1 MTNSAIIEKFIV
13 GRVEP
18 HIYAFETGTVPNYLK
33 IGDTYRPVETRL
45 NEWRRYFADLQKKY
59 DEPATAGDEY
69 FRDLSVHQYIIREKK
84 RNPLKRTTL
93 PNIPYYSNEFFEN
106 ATTEDVDEAIQ
117 DIRKSAIDKD
127 GRYTLYSMKD
137 GRVPIDFHYERG
149 EEPIKLRPNQ
159 EAVVKR
165 FIDAKSHRRTHLL
178 MYAVMRFGKSVT
190 AMSCAKAMDAHL
202 VVVVSAKADVK
213 TEWKKTVESFKNFEG
228 YEFADSD
235 DLKRNDSLIKQAK
248 KERKNLVVCLTL
260 QDLSSKEVKVRH
272 KDLFRQSIDLLIV
285 DETHFGARAEHYGK
299 VLPPVGATPK
309 QEHKY
314 DAESADDLDAQ
325 VKQLRAKMQL
335 HLSGTPYRILM
346 GDEFTDED
354 VICYCQF
361 SDIAQA
367 SEEWD
372 KENLD
377 TKDEWENP
385 YYGFPQMVRFA
396 FNPNE
401 SSLRKLA
408 ELQKNGITVAFGE
421 LFKPK
426 SITKS
431 QEGLHQKFEH
441 EAEIVDFL
449 HAIDGT
455 EEDGNILSFLANE
468 RIQNGNLCRHIVC
481 VLPYRASCDAMEQ
494 LLVNHANEFKH
505 LSNYTILNISGVEN
519 ERLFP
524 NVDSAKKRISDC
536 EANDQKT
543 ITLTVSRMMTGVTV
557 PEWDTM
563 LYLKDTASPQEYDQA
578 IFRLQSPYVKTYKD
592 EEGNEIRYNMKPQT
606 LLVDFDPNRMFI
618 LQELRAHIYDIN
630 TDANGNSNLEK
641 RIERELQVSPIIWMN
656 KHQLHEVT
664 PSNILDAVRAY
675 SNERSVLDEAKEV
688 PTDLSLGDIDELNS
702 IIMRQQPI
710 GARGGLKLKP
720 TEEEGDDDLDV
731 PDVPDSGEPSEKKPK
746 EESEAKEDNSFE
758 KRLQTLYSR
767 ILLYAFL
774 TNDEVISLEA
784 MVRSTSSGSSNK
796 RILGNLGLDVQTL
809 KLLFKHLNPNV
820 LHQLDYKIHNI
831 NSLAHDESLSPIERV
846 ENAMR
851 KFGRWST
858 SEIVTPNH
866 LALQMLSKLPRD
878 QITPDTKFMDIAS
891 KEGEFAYAIIQ
902 TFGEQYKDKI
912 YSIPTSTI
920 AYEFTRKVYEAL
932 GMPIENIENDF
943 NSYDLIGE
951 NAEVHINKIKS
962 MCINIAVGNPPYQ
975 DEGGSGGTNDAPIYQ
990 KFCEIAKNTSSS
1002 MSTLVI
1008 PSKWFTGGRE
1018 HLLGEFRKDMLTSG
1032 KISHLVNYCI
1042 AEELFEG
1049 VQIKGGVCYFVR
1061 DIHHQGDCTY
1071 TLKKGNKTESAVV
1084 SLDDFDIL
1092 IREPRLANI
1101 VKKVVNQ
1108 AKNEGASF
1116 VDSII
1121 SSDTPFG
1128 IPTNPSKNKKMRLTV
1143 NPTKMS
1149 NDDVELYYLQ
1159 GTKRTVGYIDKNCV
1173 EKNKQDI
1180 GEYKVF
1186 VPAAYGAGENYP
1198 HQILGVPEYG
1208 GNNSVCSQT
1217 YLYATFASEFEAKN
1231 FITYLKTRF
1240 FRLLVSAIKITQHA
1254 QSSVYKFVPVQDFTE
1269 GWTDD
1274 KLYAKYGITEEEH
1287 DYIDSLIKSME

>member
-69 FRDLSVHQYIIREKK
+69 FRDLSVHEYIIREKGRK
-84 RNPLKRTTL
+84 RLEKTTL
-93 PNIPYYSNEFFEN
+93 PDIPYYSNEFFEN
-106 ATTEDVDEAIQ
+106 ATTGDVDEAIQ
-117 DIRKSAIDKD
+117 DIRKSATDKD
-127 GRYTLYSMKD
+127 GRYKLYSMKD
-137 GRVPIDFHYERG
+137 GRVPVDFHYVRG
-149 EEPIKLRPNQ
+149 EEPIVLRPNQ

-165 FIDAKSHRRTHLL
+165 FIEAKNHRRTHLL
-178 MYAVMRFGKSVT
+178 MYAVMRFGKSIT

-248 KERKNLVVCLTL
+248 RERKNLVVCLTL
-260 QDLSSKEVKVRH
+260 QDLSSKEVKARH

-309 QEHKY
+309 QERKY
-314 DAESADDLDAQ
+314 DAESADELDIQ
-325 VKQLRAKMQL
+325 VKQLNAKMQL

-372 KENLD
+372 KANLD

-408 ELQKNGITVAFGE
+408 ELQKNGITIAFSE

-431 QEGLHQKFEH
+431 AEGLHQKFEH
-441 EAEIVDFL
+441 EAEILDFL

-468 RIQNGNLCRHIVC
+468 RIQNGKLCRHIVC

-524 NVDSAKKRISDC
+524 NVDSVKKRISDF

-630 TDANGNSNLEK
+630 TDANGNSNLER

-656 KHQLHEVT
+656 KQHLQEVT
-664 PSNILDAVRAY
+664 PANILDAVRAY

-688 PTDLSLGDIDELNS
+688 PADLSLGDIDELNA

-710 GARGGLKLKP
+710 GSRGGLKVKP
-720 TEEEGDDDLDV
+720 AEEEGDDDLDV

-746 EESEAKEDNSFE
+746 EESETKEDNSFE

-784 MVRSTSSGSSNK
+784 MVLSACSGSNNK
-796 RILGNLGLDVQTL
+796 RILVNLGLDVKTL

-866 LALQMLSKLPRD
+866 LATQMLSELPRK
-878 QITPDTKFMDIAS
+878 QITADTKFMDIAS

-902 TFGEQYKDKI
+902 TFGEHYKDKI

-932 GMPIENIENDF
+932 GMPIENIENEF

-990 KFCEIAKNTSSS
+990 KFCKVAKENTSS
-1002 MSTLVI
+1002 MSSLVI
-1008 PSKWFTGGRE
+1008 PAKWFTGGRE
-1018 HLLGEFRKDMLTSG
+1018 HLLGEFRRDMLSSNEVSCLTAYPNH
-1032 KISHLVNYCI
+1032 K
-1042 AEELFEG
+1042 ELFPE
-1049 VQIKGGVCYFVR
+1049 VELKGGVCYFVR
-1061 DIHHQGDCTY
+1061 G
-1071 TLKKGNKTESAVV
+1071 KKYDGACNYSTISNGVIETAEVNLSEMDVFV
-1084 SLDDFDIL
+1084 
-1092 IREPRLANI
+1092 REPLKAKIVAKVLA
-1101 VKKVVNQ
+1101 V
-1108 AKNEGASF
+1108 AKNEGQKF
-1116 VDSII
+1116 VSEIL

-1128 IPTNPSKNKKMRLTV
+1128 VPTNPTKNKKV
-1143 NPTKMS
+1143 VYEVQNSK
-1149 NDDVELYYLQ
+1149 DDEFSVELHYLINN
-1159 GTKRTVGYIDKNCV
+1159 KRHTGYIKKDSIKKNSDDIDK
-1173 EKNKQDI
+1173 I
-1180 GEYKVF
+1180 KVY
-1186 VPAAYGAGENYP
+1186 VPAAGGSGNDK
-1198 HQILGVPEYG
+1198 IVLGKPIIAMPP
-1208 GNNSVCSQT
+1208 SVCSQT
-1217 YLYATFASEFEAKN
+1217 YLYATFASLNEAEN
-1231 FITYLKTRF
+1231 FVSYLKTRF
-1240 FRLLVSAIKITQHA
+1240 FRFLVSAIKITQHA
-1254 QSSVYKFVPVQDFTE
+1254 QSSVYKFVPVHDFSE
-1269 GWTDD
+1269 VWTDER
-1274 KLYAKYGITEEEH
+1274 LFAKYGIIEDEKE
-1287 DYIDSLIKSME
+1287 YIMAGINVME